1 MKKLLITLILVLF
14 MITPNYSQS
23 LKDFDLHTKTFDLK
37 TFKEKNT
44 NGSYIFYLDNNICV
58 YQHVEPDH
66 FIREVIDREG
76 SPYRVERRYYPNGN
90 LHYQG
95 KLFYSF
101 DIGQLKMYDE
111 NGNIERINNYDYL
124 YTFTVDDLIQKM
136 KALYG
141 IDLSVGEKGM
151 DVSRHYTSPNDDTE
165 PLYTVR
171 YPLIQ
176 KDSIL
181 RDGHLVNFRIFY
193 VDGSNG
199 SIRVE
204 DYTEFDSSSKLGEH
218 ATSREYFM
226 NEKLEVQK
234 IIEKKLIWYENRY
247 EFAPEVLEEKVI
259 FDISKQAEG
268 AFKHYKGKSY
278 TREQWMEE
286 EERMYQAYLKKRN
299 KKQ

>member
-1 MKKLLITLILVLF
+1 MKKLLITLILVMSMLNS
-14 MITPNYSQS
+14 NYSQS
-23 LKDFDLHTKTFDLK
+23 IKDFDLNTKTFDLK

-44 NGSYIFYLDNNICV
+44 NGNYIFYLNNNICV

-66 FIREVIDREG
+66 YIREVIRQEG
-76 SPYRVERRYYPNGN
+76 SPYRIERRYYPNGN

-141 IDLSVGEKGM
+141 IDLNVYMEEISVA
-151 DVSRHYTSPNDDTE
+151 RHITSPKKDNK
-165 PLYTVR
+165 PLYTVY
-171 YPLIQ
+171 YPLIE
-176 KDSIL
+176 KDSIK
-181 RDGHLVNFRIFY
+181 RDGALVKERTFY
-193 VDGSNG
+193 IDGSNG
-199 SIRVE
+199 NITVE
-204 DYTEFDSSSKLGEH
+204 DYVELNTYIKTEGENIGTH
-218 ATSREYFM
+218 KTARYYVF
-226 NEKLEVQK
+226 NEKWGTIK
-234 IIEKKLIWYENRY
+234 ITEKKLYWYGTKEM
-247 EFAPEVLEEKVI
+247 APEILEEKVI

-278 TREQWMEE
+278 TREQ
-286 EERMYQAYLKKRN
+286 
-299 KKQ
+299 